1 MLHIRKMEWKDHPK
15 VIMVDQLAFANHFR
29 KTYGI
34 TRLSERIPEGIEAYL
49 KRTGTEGL
57 VAEFNGQIVG
67 FIFLHQWGS
76 LGWCGPFGIDPNYH
90 RRGIGKRLLE
100 EALQI
105 LDGWDVREIGLE
117 TMVDTPSN
125 VGFYMEMGF
134 QPVNLTLDLVRTVKP
149 LKEAPSIPKI
159 RPEITFQHY
168 TDFEENEFEEL
179 ATKALQITNEVIP
192 GLDYRSELELLLK
205 FGFGRVILMKEQ
217 GEPCGIALLMTTD
230 FRGQKGLSV
239 SMRGVAIRPNKRSEL
254 EYTRLSEILS
264 QVYQVSRE
272 LGRSKMFLSVYSAYD
287 SLTRYLLRTERFTIN
302 FPYLRLVK
310 YDPNFPINNAGI
322 ELSRWRG

>member
-1 MLHIRKMEWKDHPK
+1 MLHIRKMEWKDHPR
-15 VIMVDQLAFANHFR
+15 VIMVDQLAFSNHFR

-34 TRLSERIPEGIEAYL
+34 TRLSERIEEGIEAYL

-57 VAEFNGQIVG
+57 VAEYNGQIVG

-105 LDGWDVREIGLE
+105 LDGRDVQEIGLE

-134 QPVNLTLDLVRTVKP
+134 QPINLTLDLVRTVKP
-149 LKEAPSIPKI
+149 LKEAPPTPEI
-159 RPEITFQHY
+159 RPEVTFHHY
-168 TDFEENEFEEL
+168 IDFEESEFEEL
-179 ATKALQITNEVIP
+179 VTKAQQITSEVIP

-205 FGFGRVILMKEQ
+205 FQFGRVILMEEQ

-239 SMRGVAIRPNKRSEL
+239 SMRGVAIRPKTSEL

-272 LGRSKMFLSVYSAYD
+272 LGRSKVFLSVYSAYD
-287 SLTRYLLRTERFTIN
+287 VLTRYLLRTEKFTIN

-310 YDPNFPINNAGI
+310 RDPHFSISNAGI
-322 ELSRWRG
+322 ELSKWRG